1 MQHSAWCTTCW
12 AIQDSG
18 LNSEG
23 AKFKHGV
30 FCSLWK
36 YIRNYHLGRNLIWL
50 RCLGRLIR
58 HTTALACE
66 AISRDHWFR
75 WEAQSWTRGAPSHG
89 LEALMEHKGRS
100 QLLQTFL
107 SSPWASW
114 GEQVHSTTCS
124 CMLMF
129 HNTRPWLQSQ
139 ATVDWNPQSHS
150 QKTSFHLE
158 G

>member
-12 AIQDSG
+12 AIQDGG

-23 AKFKHGV
+23 AKFKHSV
-30 FCSLWK
+30 FDSLWK
-36 YIRNYHLGRNLIWL
+36 YIRNYHLGRNSIWL
-50 RCLGRLIR
+50 RCLGRLIS
-58 HTTALACE
+58 HTTALAWRPFLE
-66 AISRDHWFR
+66 TIDSD
-75 WEAQSWTRGAPSHG
+75 GKPSPEPEGHHPMG
-89 LEALMEHKGRS
+89 WKPWWNTKGEVSYYRRS
-100 QLLQTFL
+100 L

-114 GEQVHSTTCS
+114 GEQVHSITCS